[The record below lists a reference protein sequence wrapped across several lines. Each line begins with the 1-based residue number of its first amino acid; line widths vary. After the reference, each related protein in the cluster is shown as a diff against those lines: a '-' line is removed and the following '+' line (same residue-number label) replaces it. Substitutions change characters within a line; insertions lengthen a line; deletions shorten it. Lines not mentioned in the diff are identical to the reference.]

1 MNHILREADD
11 VYSAFGDHWAD
22 VYDEYA
28 DTHNFPVE
36 NAKAVAFLAELVRDG
51 TALELGCGNGH
62 IALPLAEAGPQV
74 HGLDNS
80 ARMLDLL
87 EEKNHQRLV
96 QTHHGDMANF
106 DLDRQFDLVYCINNS
121 FAHLLFV
128 DRQLA
133 CLHSVMRAVRDD
145 GRFVLHLNMPNT
157 TDFVGSGV
165 YGNQRTT
172 VVYVDEHRAIV
183 RFTRHDQ
190 NNQMYVMQDLWMNRG
205 EVRTLPSKLR
215 YVYPSELELLTRI
228 VGLELV
234 ERWEDWERR
243 PFDTSSVR
251 HMSVYRKRRPS

>member
-1 MNHILREADD
+1 MNDILKECDD
-11 VYSAFGDHWAD
+11 VYREFGDHWAD
-22 VYDEYA
+22 VYDEYV
-28 DTHNFPVE
+28 DTLNVSVE
-36 NAKAVAFLAELVRDG
+36 NARAVAFLAELVGRG

-62 IALPLAEAGPQV
+62 VALPLAEAGPQV

-80 ARMLDLL
+80 TRMLALL
-87 EEKNHQRLV
+87 EERNDKRLV

-106 DLDRQFDLVYCINNS
+106 DLGKRFDLVYCVNNS
-121 FAHLLFV
+121 FTHMLSV
-128 DRQLA
+128 DDQLA
-133 CLHSVMRAVRDD
+133 CLHSVVRAMDD
-145 GRFVLHLNMPNT
+145 DSNFVIHLNLPNT

-172 VVYVDEHRAIV
+172 VVHVDGHRAMV
-183 RFTRHDQ
+183 RFTRHDR

-205 EVRTLPSKLR
+205 EVRTLPCKLR

-243 PFDTSSVR
+243 PFDTSSGR
-251 HMSVYRKRRPS
+251 HMSVYRKRSPI